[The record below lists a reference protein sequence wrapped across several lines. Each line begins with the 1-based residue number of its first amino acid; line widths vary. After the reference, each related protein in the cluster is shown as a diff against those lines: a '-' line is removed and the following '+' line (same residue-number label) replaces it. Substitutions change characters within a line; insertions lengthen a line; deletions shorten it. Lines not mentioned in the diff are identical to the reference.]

1 MNKKNRN
8 FEDILLTGAFE
19 EYLRREDEKLPS
31 DGELREE
38 FPPREEECRK
48 YAVTARRGER
58 RFSAVKTL
66 KWVAIIVMAAT
77 TITFVALMA
86 DKNVRAATLRSIKQF
101 FTRKDSDNVY
111 VTFDQDE
118 DGGFF
123 KDVDLSDLSVGYVP
137 EGLTLWDDT
146 KAAEDYP
153 GCRFIVLYN
162 PETNPDIQHRLG
174 PTYILVYIQEG
185 DKEVDYSLGSFEA
198 TEELTINGMAA
209 VVFDL
214 SHVVRDGSELD
225 GQMLEVG
232 DLAFGDKNFTIRLHW
247 IALCDDGS
255 FKDEAI
261 KVAESIR

>member
-48 YAVTARRGER
+48 YAVMARRGER

-66 KWVAIIVMAAT
+66 KWVAVIILAA
-77 TITFVALMA
+77 ISVSFAGLMMNE
-86 DKNVRAATLRSIKQF
+86 NVRAAVFGVFVGR
-101 FTRKDSDNVY
+101 N
-111 VTFDQDE
+111 E
-118 DGGFF
+118 DGSRINVKF
-123 KDVDLSDLSVGYVP
+123 KSEEIFDGKDLSDLTVGYIP
-137 EGLTLWDDT
+137 EGLAILDEGEVADDYT
-146 KAAEDYP
+146 VR
-153 GCRFIVLYN
+153 RFIVLYD
-162 PETNPDIQHRLG
+162 PETHPDVEHRIG
-174 PTYILVYIQEG
+174 PTSILIDIQEG
-185 DKEVDYSLGSFEA
+185 DKVIDYSDESFSMAEV
-198 TEELTINGMAA
+198 LTINGLPA
-209 VVFDL
+209 VMFDY
-214 SHVVRDGSELD
+214 SYVEKDGSELN
-225 GQMLEVG
+225 GQTLEVG

-255 FKDEAI
+255 FKNEAI